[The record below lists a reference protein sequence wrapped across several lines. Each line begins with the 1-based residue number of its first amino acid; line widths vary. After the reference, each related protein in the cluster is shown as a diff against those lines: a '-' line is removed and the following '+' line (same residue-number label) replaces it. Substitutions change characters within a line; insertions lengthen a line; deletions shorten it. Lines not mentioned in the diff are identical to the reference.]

1 MTLRYLDFEYSED
14 EQGWGCFDAMASVM
28 PEHRSALEA
37 EVNAV
42 LAWAHATFAGQQR
55 ALEDGGEWDYDLHTS
70 PDPLAGS
77 APTSDRRH
85 TTTFTLSGTAPFCEA
100 LRQRFQLD

>member
-1 MTLRYLDFEYSED
+1 MTLRYLDFDYSED
-14 EQGWGCFDAMASVM
+14 EQGWGCFDAMASV
-28 PEHRSALEA
+28 PSAHRAALKA

-42 LAWAHATFAGQQR
+42 LAWAHATFTGQQR
-55 ALEDGGEWDYDLHTS
+55 ALEDGGEWDYDLHAEPEPASTDANAS
-70 PDPLAGS
+70 
-77 APTSDRRH
+77 RQ